1 MPIPTNTALL
11 VKRAT
16 GVIMMCAAIIGSLS
30 TSIWAQYLPPFGPPS
45 EGNSSLVVSGST
57 SSASVPVG
65 TGGMRAMTTFAL
77 VDDLGFSLS
86 ETDGKTYD
94 ASVDLTK
101 TYGMPALQCGADV
114 PSLCGASVAVLNGNI
129 YIAFGTYRNCNLAV
143 VKGTPITGSLNYNWT
158 YVHNDASVVLTTAP
172 AMVAYKNHLLLV
184 FGSSSYANNPNALYS
199 VTYDDTAGSQGWSG
213 TSITYQS
220 GSPAKAAASAARPG
234 LAVIG
239 NDIYLATQQFSSSHA
254 LVVYRS
260 PDIFTWTPIANLPNQ
275 QIGDDLQMVS
285 NKGYLV
291 AATRTNTGN
300 SLFLLSS
307 ADGINWSSI
316 GNSAVQ
322 LLQGP
327 GLTVYNGAFSLSF
340 KNKSDQTLN
349 GAAAPSN

>member
-1 MPIPTNTALL
+1 MSEPLRVTTNIKRLFVFFSAFALIA
-11 VKRAT
+11 VASRP
-16 GVIMMCAAIIGSLS
+16 VE
-30 TSIWAQYLPPFGPPS
+30 AQYLPPFGSSS
-45 EGNSSLVVSGST
+45 EGNPALVVSGST
-57 SSASVPVG
+57 SSAAVPVG
-65 TGGMRAMTTFAL
+65 TGGTRVMSTFAL
-77 VDDLGFSLS
+77 VNDVGFSLS

-94 ASVDLTK
+94 ASVDLTRS
-101 TYGMPALQCGADV
+101 YGMPSLQCGADV
-114 PSLCGASVAVLNGNI
+114 PSLCGASIAVLNGNI
-129 YIAFGTYRNCNLAV
+129 YIAFGTYRNCNLGV
-143 VKGTPITGSLNYNWT
+143 IKGTPIAGSLNFNWS

-199 VTYDDTAGSQGWSG
+199 VTYDDTPGSQGWSG
-213 TSITYQS
+213 TSVTYQS

-239 NDIYLATQQFSSSHA
+239 DYIYLATQQFSSSHA

-260 PDIFTWTPIANLPNQ
+260 PDIFTWTPIVNLANQ

-307 ADGINWSSI
+307 ADGINWSST
-316 GNSAVQ
+316 GNSAIQ

-327 GLTVYNGAFSLSF
+327 GLAVYNGEFSLSF
-340 KNKSDQTLN
+340 KKKSDQVLN
-349 GAAAPSN
+349 GAVAPSN